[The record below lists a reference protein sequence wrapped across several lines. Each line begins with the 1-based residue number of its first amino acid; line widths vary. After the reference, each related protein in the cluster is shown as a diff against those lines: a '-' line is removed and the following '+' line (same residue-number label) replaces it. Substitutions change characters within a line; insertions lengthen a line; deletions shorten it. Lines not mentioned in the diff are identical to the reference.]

1 MKNVTQQ
8 LQAYIQMIDEHR
20 ELTKEQSKFMFGV
33 MGTSNTSPVCTG
45 KQLWFIQD
53 QTNKA
58 WYGFIKAN
66 HIAEHSGFDTTIVD
80 NLKQI
85 LELSCEMKM
94 PIPKKEAQKIIE
106 RLLEFNETRL
116 PELMKLISQHIKIK
130 LKEYAEHD
138 KKSNQK

>member
-1 MKNVTQQ
+1 MTNVTQQ
-8 LQAYIQMIDEHR
+8 LISYVQMINDHR

-33 MGTSNTSPVCTG
+33 MGTSNTTPVCTG

-53 QTNKA
+53 QANKA

-66 HIAEHSGFDTTIVD
+66 HIAEHSGFDITIVD

-116 PELMKLISQHIKIK
+116 PELMKLIEQHIKLK

-138 KKSNQK
+138 KKSAKK